1 MIIPSQHASRVA
13 RAAAGGGGGGDV
25 TPNEV
30 NWGFPYGDTIST
42 SAMLQI
48 TGIDST
54 ITVRVAFTGN
64 QINQKYSVQS
74 TASFGTG
81 TAIANNGT
89 FTISNNQYLGFSS
102 ETASGTESTF
112 WTITNV
118 SDGNAVID
126 TFQSTAFVSGEGECF
141 LTTAVVDY
149 MSGLDNGIE
158 LTSMRMLRDHYNLT
172 QGYAEKIQDYY
183 IYSPLIVN
191 AINNSPDKETIYLEI
206 YATVKSCESFVTNGQ
221 WEQAW
226 DQYMTMYLGLKR
238 RFI

>member
-1 MIIPSQHASRVA
+1 MIPSLHASRVA
-13 RAAAGGGGGGDV
+13 RAAGGGGDV

-30 NWGFPYGDTIST
+30 NWGFPYGQSIAI

-54 ITVRVAFTGN
+54 ITVRVAFTGD

-102 ETASGTESTF
+102 ETTSGTKSTY

-126 TFQSTAFVSGEGECF
+126 TFQSTAFVSDEE
-141 LTTAVVDY
+141 
-149 MSGLDNGIE
+149 E
-158 LTSMRMLRDHYNLT
+158 
-172 QGYAEKIQDYY
+172 
-183 IYSPLIVN
+183 
-191 AINNSPDKETIYLEI
+191 
-206 YATVKSCESFVTNGQ
+206 
-221 WEQAW
+221 
-226 DQYMTMYLGLKR
+226 
-238 RFI
+238 